1 MTRLAEF
8 CLESYRFH
16 ERLVVF
22 LPDGMP
28 LKVPVTHNTFH
39 VVCQNILWNSH
50 IAESVKHP
58 NEQILLLGIGE
69 ELYVL
74 LTAVVAHHGKAGGI
88 VFTAVVVY
96 HFGKPPVHLVSFS
109 RLSGEPTTTA
119 ALWRHQLALGGDEMF
134 MGCNV
139 ILNGCQTA

>member
-16 ERLVVF
+16 ERLVVY

-28 LKVPVTHNTFH
+28 LKVPVKHDTFH

-74 LTAVVAHHGKAGGI
+74 LTAVVADHGKAGHA
-88 VFTAVVVY
+88 VLAAVVVNN
-96 HFGKPPVHLVSFS
+96 FGEPPIRLVDFS
-109 RLSGEPTTTA
+109 RFCCKTAPTA
-119 ALWRHQLALGGDEMF
+119 ALRCHQLAFCWD
-134 MGCNV
+134 
-139 ILNGCQTA
+139 